1 MQRSSKRAR
10 KNRLPFLIFAL
21 LVVACSKVDWWILRR
36 SLLNALRWQYSTMD
50 WKSLGL
56 KPMPVDRFKWVACVV
71 ACIKLK
77 AHQALPLVASGNKA
91 WPLPR
96 REIVL

>member
-1 MQRSSKRAR
+1 MQRSSKRVR
-10 KNRLPFLIFAL
+10 KNGLSFLIFDL
-21 LVVACSKVDWWILRR
+21 LVVACSKVNWWILRR
-36 SLLNALRWQYSTMD
+36 SLLNALRWRYSTMD
-50 WKSLGL
+50 WKSLGH
-56 KPMPVDRFKWVACVV
+56 KPMPMDHFKWVDYAV
-71 ACIKLK
+71 ACIKLQ